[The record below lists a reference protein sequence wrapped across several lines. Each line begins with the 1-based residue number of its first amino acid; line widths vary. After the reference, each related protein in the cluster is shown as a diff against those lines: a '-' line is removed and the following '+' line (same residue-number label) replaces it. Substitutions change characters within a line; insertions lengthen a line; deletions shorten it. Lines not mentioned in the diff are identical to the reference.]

1 MLHPIFQ
8 FLVSG
13 RCCRRVGAF
22 NDILAMFR
30 PMTVTAL
37 VLCALIEVAPEPT
50 WGEEWSLARDFSIDE
65 NHSESTWS
73 YHLDDRENK
82 IPVFPLLTRNDRDV
96 NQIWGF
102 ETPPKSWSGDS
113 GYWCIGKNDTGRELF
128 SSRNTAKWP
137 VGEVLLHPKGGDSPA
152 GLVVGWTSPND
163 QVVDVRYSFQLAS
176 PQSRGIGYSILKR
189 SDMGDTQIV
198 ALGNIGSGISNVL
211 NRVAVAKGDRLF
223 FRFDTAG
230 NPGGDIVRAAVTV
243 EGSPASTPK
252 APLPAGATV
261 TAGSDVNFTAPGD
274 GEGSFQWLKDGEP
287 ITGATTARLRI
298 RNVKKADAGSY
309 TVRVGSSTSDE
320 AVLEVSPIIALPV
333 PFASSTPKQ
342 VFSETLADQEAELKA
357 NELMLRFAASRK
369 RLTSDPHRPAYHF
382 VSPENMLNDPNGLC
396 FWKGRWH
403 LFYQAYPPDEFPQ
416 ARDILKR
423 RQHWGHA
430 VSDDLIHWRDLPYA
444 IYPGIERM
452 CFSGSTVVEDRRVVA
467 FYPGIGAG
475 QMVATSHDDLL
486 LNWKKLGGRPVKSPM
501 GDSCIWK
508 EGDTYYGLVGT
519 NHLLSSTN
527 LTDWTSNGAF
537 IANNRFPLGDYSA
550 CPNFVPIG
558 DKHIL
563 LSFSHKFGGQY
574 MIGDYNRETH
584 TFAPYER
591 GLFNHGTVAPGGVH
605 APSAASDGKGGV
617 INVLNINDGMYNEN
631 WDQLMSL
638 PQHLTLGDD
647 KRLRIRPVDAVT
659 KLRGDKV
666 SIEDTVIPANNELV
680 LKQVRGNAMEL
691 EVEIDPKNARWVQL
705 NVLRSTDAEEQTSIT
720 YYNYDRKLAYWYHTS
735 GMICL
740 DTTRSSTLPDAWMRP
755 PDKTTFE
762 RRGQPLKF
770 RVFVDRS
777 VVEVFINERLYMAAR
792 VYPGREDSVGVS
804 LRAQG
809 QDAILNKLNAWQM
822 NSIWTTGSDTK

>member
-1 MLHPIFQ
+1 MIYPLFK

-13 RCCRRVGAF
+13 RCCRRMGAF
-22 NDILAMFR
+22 NDILAMVR
-30 PMTVTAL
+30 TITVTAL
-37 VLCALIEVAPEPT
+37 VLCALIEVAPQRT

-82 IPVFPLLTRNDRDV
+82 IPAFPLLTRNDRDV
-96 NQIWGF
+96 NQIWGSDF
-102 ETPPKSWSGDS
+102 ETPPKSWSGES
-113 GYWCIGKNDTGRELF
+113 GYWCIGKNDTGHELF
-128 SSRNTAKWP
+128 ASRNKAKWP
-137 VGEVLLHPKGGDSPA
+137 VGEVLLHPKGGASPA
-152 GLVVGWTSPND
+152 GLVVGWTSPKD
-163 QVVDVRYSFQLAS
+163 LVVDVRYSFQLAS
-176 PQSRGIGYSILKR
+176 PHSRGIGYSILKR

-198 ALGNIGSGISNVL
+198 ALGDIGSEITNQL
-211 NRVAVAKGDRLF
+211 NRVAVSKGNQLF

-230 NPGGDIVRAAVTV
+230 DPGGDIVRAAITV
-243 EGSPASTPK
+243 EGQPDKSD
-252 APLPAGATV
+252 APHLAGATI
-261 TAGSDVNFTAPGD
+261 TEGSDYTFTPRDNSKGPW
-274 GEGSFQWLKDGEP
+274 QWLKDGQP
-287 ITGATTARLRI
+287 IGGATTDTLRI
-298 RNVKKADAGSY
+298 RKVSQADVGRYA
-309 TVRVGSSTSDE
+309 VRVGSSTSKE
-320 AVLEVSPIIALPV
+320 ATLEVTPRRALPV

-342 VFSETLADQEAELKA
+342 AFSETLADQEAELKA

-369 RLTSDPHRPAYHF
+369 RQASDPHRPAYHF

-416 ARDILKR
+416 PKDILKR

-430 VSDDLIHWRDLPYA
+430 VSDDLVHWRDLPYA

-452 CFSGSTVVEDRRVVA
+452 CFSGATVVEEDRVVA

-486 LNWKKLGGRPVKSPM
+486 LNWLKLGGKPVNSPM

-508 EGDTYYGLVGT
+508 EGDTYYGLVGA
-519 NHLLSSTN
+519 NQLVSSKN
-527 LTDWTSNGAF
+527 LTDWSSHGAF

-563 LSFSHKFGGQY
+563 LSFSHLFGGQY
-574 MIGDYNRETH
+574 MLGDYDGRTH
-584 TFAPYER
+584 MFSPYER

-617 INVLNINDGMYNEN
+617 INILNINDGMYNEN

-647 KRLRIRPVDAVT
+647 KRLRIRPVDAVA
-659 KLRGDKV
+659 KLRGTKV
-666 SIEDTVIPANNELV
+666 SIEDTVIPANKEFV
-680 LKQVRGNAMEL
+680 PKQVRGNAMEL
-691 EVEIDPKNARWVQL
+691 EIEIDPKNARWVQL

-720 YYNYDRKLAYWYHTS
+720 YYNYDRELAYWYHTS

-762 RRGQPLKF
+762 RRGQPLKL

-809 QDAILNKLNAWQM
+809 QDAILKKLNAWQIK
-822 NSIWTTGSDTK
+822 SIWP